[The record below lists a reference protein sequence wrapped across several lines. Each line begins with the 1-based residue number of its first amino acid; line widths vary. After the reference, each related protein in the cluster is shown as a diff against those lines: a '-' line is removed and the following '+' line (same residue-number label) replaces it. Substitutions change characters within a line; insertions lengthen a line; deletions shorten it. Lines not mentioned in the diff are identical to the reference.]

1 MDMSNTIEQPL
12 SSEGSRSRPRSQGLI
27 VAIVLALFAAGAVA
41 LSSYGW
47 RQSVLFLIG
56 GLLGIS
62 LYRASFGFT
71 SAYRKLFVQRDVSGM
86 YAQLLMLAIAT
97 VLFAP
102 LLASGS
108 AWGQE
113 VRGAVAPVG
122 IQGAIG
128 ALIFGIGM
136 QLGSGCGCG
145 TLYTIGG
152 GSLPMLLTLVT
163 FCIGSFIAS
172 LTRQFWAPLPA
183 IPPISLGKTVGWSGA
198 VILQLGLFLLLAGLL
213 WWWSKGRKT
222 QDASPLE
229 TASPALFPHSFS
241 QFFYGPWSL
250 LTGAIA
256 LAILNWATLIISGQP
271 WRVTWGFAVWAAQ
284 FAKFLGWNP
293 ANSPFWSGGAGQQAL
308 SQSIFADVSSVMNIG
323 IVLGALFAAALA
335 GQLILKTQFST
346 RLIVA
351 TLLGGLLMGYGA
363 LIAYG
368 CNVSAFFSG
377 IASTSLHG
385 WVWIVAALLGT
396 TIGIRLRSLFRL

>member
-1 MDMSNTIEQPL
+1 MSNAVEQP
-12 SSEGSRSRPRSQGLI
+12 SSSSVLRSRPRSQGLI
-27 VAIVLALFAAGAVA
+27 VAIVLALFTAGAIA

-47 RQSVLFLIG
+47 RQSALFLIG

-62 LYRASFGFT
+62 LYQASFGFT

-86 YAQLLMLAIAT
+86 YAQLLMLAIST

-102 LLASGS
+102 ILASGS

-113 VRGAVAPVG
+113 VRGAIAPVG

-152 GSLPMLLTLVT
+152 GSLPMLLTLIT
-163 FCIGSFIAS
+163 FCMGSFIAS

-183 IPPISLGKTVGWSGA
+183 IPPVSLGKTFGWSGA

-213 WWWSKGRKT
+213 WWWSKGANPQT
-222 QDASPLE
+222 TSPSKSSSS
-229 TASPALFPHSFS
+229 TAFPRSFS
-241 QFFYGPWSL
+241 QFLYGPWSL
-250 LTGAIA
+250 VVGAIA
-256 LAILNWATLIISGQP
+256 LAILNWATLLISGQP

-284 FAKFLGWNP
+284 AAKLLGWNP
-293 ANSPFWSGGAGQQAL
+293 ASSPFWSSGAGQQAL
-308 SQSIFADVSSVMNIG
+308 SQSIFADVSSVMNMG

-346 RLIVA
+346 RLVVA

-385 WVWIVAALLGT
+385 WVWIAAALLGT